1 MTNEERSYVAD
12 MTSFSGPVRHVI
24 VFLVDGMRPDGLQAA
39 RTPFLDQF
47 LEKGVHTYRARS
59 VMPTT
64 TLPCHTSLFFSVPP
78 EVHGIRG
85 NTWQALP
92 VQIPGLF
99 DVLHQNGLSA
109 ASFYN
114 WEELRDLSRPG
125 LLKASFFVKDSPDD
139 NGQADRDVSALAF
152 SWLRTHEWSFAFV
165 YFHNTDKTGH
175 GCGWMSA
182 SYLDAIA
189 NADRCIHDICGILP
203 EDTMVII
210 TSDHGGHENTHHSD
224 LEEDMTIPLIMY
236 GPGIPRGEGIRGEV
250 SILDIAPTVV
260 RALGIEKPDGWL
272 GKEIRFI
279 S

>member
-1 MTNEERSYVAD
+1 
-12 MTSFSGPVRHVI
+12 MTSFTRPVRHVI

-39 RTPFLDQF
+39 RTPFLDQ
-47 LEKGVHTYRARS
+47 LLGKGVHTYRARS

-92 VQIPGLF
+92 VEIPGLF

-109 ASFYN
+109 ASFFN

-125 LLKASFFVKDSPDD
+125 LLKASFFVKDSPED
-139 NGQADRDVSALAF
+139 NGQADRDVAALAL
-152 SWLRTHEWSFAFV
+152 SWLGTHEWSFAFV

-189 NADRCIHDICGILP
+189 NADHCIQDICRILP
-203 EDTMVII
+203 EDTMII
-210 TSDHGGHENTHHSD
+210 VTSDHGGHENTHHSD
-224 LEEDMTIPLIMY
+224 LEEDMTIPLIMC
-236 GPGIPRGEGIRGEV
+236 GPGIPCGKAVSSEV

>member
-1 MTNEERSYVAD
+1 MASL
-12 MTSFSGPVRHVI
+12 SGSSGRAI

-39 RTPFLDQF
+39 RTPFLDKV
-47 LEKGVHTYRARS
+47 LERGAFTFKARS

-85 NTWQALP
+85 NTWQVLP
-92 VQIPGLF
+92 THIPGLF
-99 DVLHQNGLSA
+99 DVIHQNGLSA

-125 LLKASFFVKDSPDD
+125 LLKASFFVKDIPED
-139 NGQADRDVSALAF
+139 NGQADRDVSSLAF
-152 SWLRTHEWSFAFV
+152 SWLRDHEWSFAFV
-165 YFHNTDKTGH
+165 YFHHTDKMGH
-175 GCGWMSA
+175 DCGWMSA
-182 SYLDAIA
+182 SYLEAIA
-189 NADRCIHDICGILP
+189 NADRCIQDICGSLP
-203 EDTMVII
+203 EDAMVII

-236 GPGIPRGEGIRGEV
+236 GPGIPRGEEICDVV

-260 RALGIEKPDGWL
+260 RALGIEEPDSWL
-272 GKEIRFI
+272 GKAIVF
-279 S
+279 